1 MEIYDEIKR
10 ELLEG
15 EAENVCNLIE
25 NAIKNK
31 YPVESILEK
40 GLIQGIEILAE
51 KFIVDEVLIPEVL
64 LVSRAFNAGLDVLDD
79 YFPKQKKFIGT
90 ALIGTV
96 EGDIHD
102 IGKNIIKAIVCGM
115 GMKVYDLGVN
125 ISKEVFVQ
133 KIKEYNPDFVMI
145 SALLTTTIC
154 EMKDI
159 IDEIKKEGLRDDVII
174 FVGGLPITEEYAKGI
189 DADYFTDSAFGM
201 KEFLSKNL
209 KVLLNIKKSK

>member
-25 NAIKNK
+25 DAIKNK

-51 KFIVDEVLIPEVL
+51 KFIVNEVLIPEVL

-174 FVGGLPITEEYAKGI
+174 FVGGLPITEKYAKGI

>member
-102 IGKNIIKAIVCGM
+102 IGKNIIKAIICGM